1 MIKHSS
7 LDYSIKAR
15 RPNPYL
21 PQLAR
26 IVRIIPMVTDNY
38 FFTFRFEDPRLNER
52 FDYKPGQFF
61 ELTVLGTGEAPISI
75 SSTPTRKGILE
86 CCIRRMGRVTQALYK
101 LQEND
106 LVGIR
111 GPYGNGFPVDDLK
124 AHNVILIAGGL
135 GMAPVRGL
143 LNYVLDR
150 RNEFKRVILMYGA
163 RVPEDMLFRD
173 ELISLTH
180 RQDIETKLI
189 VEQAYNLP
197 DALGWKGRIGLV
209 TDLFETVQNVD
220 SNDTYAVVCGPP
232 GFYKVVLQKL
242 LDRNFSKERILM
254 SLERRMECG
263 MGKCGHCAIGYKYTC
278 IDGPVFTYW
287 DILNLPEM
295 I

>member
-1 MIKHSS
+1 MIKHSN

-21 PQLAR
+21 PNLAR
-26 IVRIIPMVTDNY
+26 IVRIIPMVKDNY

-86 CCIRRMGRVTQALYK
+86 CCIRRMGRVTNALYK

-124 AHNVILIAGGL
+124 GHNVILIAGGL

-163 RVPEDMLFRD
+163 RYPEDMLFRD
-173 ELISLTH
+173 ELVSLTH

-209 TDLFETVQNVD
+209 TDLFDDIKNVD
-220 SNDTYAVVCGPP
+220 PLDTFAVVCGPP

-242 LDRNFSKERILM
+242 LDRNFSKDRILM